1 MRAHMTTIDLV
12 YFDAGGGHRAAA
24 LALRTALQTQH
35 PTWTVRLVHLMHA
48 LDPQQRFTHLTGKM
62 PEDLYNW
69 RLERGWTLGL
79 GAELRVMQTA
89 IRASHAW
96 LLKALRQHWAD
107 HSAPD
112 LVVSL
117 VPNFNRALRQSLQQ
131 AHPHVPFVTVMTD
144 MADLPPHFWIEPGLD
159 AHLVCGTQRSVDQA
173 RAAGYADSVIH
184 RTSGMIIRPD
194 FYQHSGRDQRKE
206 RVALGL
212 DPDRPTGLV
221 MFGGYGSSRMLRI
234 AHALDDQQLIFLC
247 GHNQALAET
256 LSQLERSAPHAALGF
271 TSEVGR
277 MMRAADYFIG
287 KPGPGALS
295 EALQC
300 GLPVV
305 TFRDAWTMPQE
316 RFNTQWIEEQ
326 DVGAVVQS
334 TRLLRPAVLSVIAR
348 LDKLADNV
356 GRIRNR
362 AIFEVP
368 DILFRILHQEEPAT
382 QTLPEA
388 SFA

>member
-1 MRAHMTTIDLV
+1 
-12 YFDAGGGHRAAA
+12 
-24 LALRTALQTQH
+24 
-35 PTWTVRLVHLMHA
+35 
-48 LDPQQRFTHLTGKM
+48 
-62 PEDLYNW
+62 
-69 RLERGWTLGL
+69 
-79 GAELRVMQTA
+79 
-89 IRASHAW
+89 
-96 LLKALRQHWAD
+96 
-107 HSAPD
+107 
-112 LVVSL
+112 
-117 VPNFNRALRQSLQQ
+117 
-131 AHPHVPFVTVMTD
+131 
-144 MADLPPHFWIEPGLD
+144 
-159 AHLVCGTQRSVDQA
+159 
-173 RAAGYADSVIH
+173 
-184 RTSGMIIRPD
+184 
-194 FYQHSGRDQRKE
+194 
-206 RVALGL
+206 
-212 DPDRPTGLV
+212 

-271 TSEVGR
+271 TTEVGR

-356 GRIRNR
+356 GRIQNR

-368 DILFRILHQEEPAT
+368 DILFRILQSSGQAT
-382 QTLPEA
+382 RALPEA

>member
-1 MRAHMTTIDLV
+1 MTTIDLV

-24 LALRTALQTQH
+24 LALQSALRTQH
-35 PTWTVRLVHLMHA
+35 PTWTVRMVHLMHA
-48 LDPQQRFTHLTGKM
+48 LDPQQRFNHLTGKM

-89 IRASHAW
+89 IRASHTW

-107 HSAPD
+107 HTAPN

-159 AHLVCGTQRSVDQA
+159 AHLVCGTQRSEDQA

-194 FYQHSGRDQRKE
+194 FYQHSHRDRRKE
-206 RVALGL
+206 RLALGL

-256 LSQLERSAPHAALGF
+256 FSQLERSAPHAALGF
-271 TSEVGR
+271 TTEVGR

-334 TRLLRPAVLSVIAR
+334 TRQLRPAVLSVIAR
-348 LDKLADNV
+348 LDKLAGNV
-356 GRIRNR
+356 GRIQNR

-368 DILFRILHQEEPAT
+368 DILYGILHSSGQAT
-382 QTLPEA
+382 QALPEA

>member
-1 MRAHMTTIDLV
+1 MTTIDLV

-24 LALRTALQTQH
+24 LALQSALLNRH
-35 PTWTVRLVHLMHA
+35 PSWTVRLVHLMKA
-48 LDPQQRFTHLTGKM
+48 LDPQQRFTSLTGKM

-89 IRASHAW
+89 IRASHTW
-96 LLKALRQHWAD
+96 LLKALRQHWSE
-107 HSAPD
+107 HTAPD

-159 AHLVCGTQRSVDQA
+159 LHLVCGTQRSVDQA
-173 RAAGYADSVIH
+173 LAAGYSMDVIH

-194 FYQHSGRDQRKE
+194 FYRHGTCDRRKE
-206 RVALGL
+206 RLALGL

-234 AHALDDQQLIFLC
+234 AQALEDQQLIFLC
-247 GHNQALAET
+247 GHNQALAES
-256 LSQLERSAPHAALGF
+256 LRELERPAPHAALGF
-271 TSEVGR
+271 TTEVGR
-277 MMRAADYFIG
+277 LMHAADYFIG

-316 RFNTQWIEEQ
+316 RFNTEWIESQ
-326 DVGAVVQS
+326 DVGAVVNS
-334 TRLLRPAVLSVIAR
+334 TRQLRPAVLSVLAR
-348 LDKLADNV
+348 RDKLADNV

-368 DILFRILHQEEPAT
+368 DILLGILEGHSSAMQEPSQVMVA
-382 QTLPEA
+382 
-388 SFA
+388 

>member
-1 MRAHMTTIDLV
+1 MTTIDLV

-24 LALRTALQTQH
+24 LALQSALLNRH
-35 PTWTVRLVHLMHA
+35 PSWTVRLVHLMKA
-48 LDPQQRFTHLTGKM
+48 LDPQQRFTSLTGKM

-89 IRASHAW
+89 IRASHTW
-96 LLKALRQHWAD
+96 LLKALRQHWSE
-107 HSAPD
+107 HTAPD

-159 AHLVCGTQRSVDQA
+159 LHLVCGTQRSVDQA
-173 RAAGYADSVIH
+173 LAAGYSMDVIH

-194 FYQHSGRDQRKE
+194 FYRHGTCDRRKE
-206 RVALGL
+206 RLALGL

-234 AHALDDQQLIFLC
+234 AQALEDQQLIFLC
-247 GHNQALAET
+247 GHNQALAES
-256 LSQLERSAPHAALGF
+256 LRELERPAPHAALGF
-271 TSEVGR
+271 TTEVGR
-277 MMRAADYFIG
+277 LMHAADYFIG

-316 RFNTQWIEEQ
+316 RFNTEWIESQ
-326 DVGAVVQS
+326 DVGAVVNS
-334 TRLLRPAVLSVIAR
+334 TRQLRAAVLSVLAR
-348 LDKLADNV
+348 RDKLADNV

-368 DILFRILHQEEPAT
+368 DILLGILEGHSSTMQERSQVMVA
-382 QTLPEA
+382 
-388 SFA
+388 